1 MQMSDMEQN
10 MLETLNQIVENLIS
24 GKPEAVAEL
33 VGRLEPVLSEQTDG
47 PQFLNNLKKFT
58 AQYQDGA
65 GFLSALANGNLTV
78 PPPGDPLHENFMIA
92 CYKQIHSNLNHLT
105 WQMQQIV
112 KGDFTQKVRFLGE
125 FSIAFNN
132 PIDSLREKKLME
144 DQITLQFQQLQDLN
158 AEKDKFFSIIAHD
171 LRNPFNV
178 FLGFTEIMVEELST
192 LSPDELKNIALNMRK
207 SAVNIYRLL
216 ENLLEWSMLQR
227 GVTNFNTGTILLKP
241 TVMDCTA
248 LIIEPANRK
257 NIELC
262 YDIPGETEV
271 EADVHMLETVVRNLV
286 SNAVKFTKPGGKV
299 TISVESQPGSS
310 VKISI
315 RDTGI
320 GMSRQ
325 LMDNLF
331 RLDVQTNRRGTGGE
345 PSTGLGLILCKDFI
359 EKHGGELSVES
370 EEGKGTVFS
379 FTIPGKSAVPLTPP
393 V

>member
-1 MQMSDMEQN
+1 MEQN
-10 MLETLNQIVENLIS
+10 ILGTLNQVIKNLIS
-24 GKPEAVAEL
+24 GKLDAAAGL
-33 VGRLEPVLSEQTDG
+33 AGKLEPVLSEQPEG
-47 PQFLNNLKKFT
+47 PEFFQNLTKFIR
-58 AQYQDGA
+58 QYHDGA
-65 GFLSALANGNLTV
+65 GFVTALASGNLAV
-78 PPPGDPLHENFMIA
+78 PPPGDLLHENYLIA
-92 CYKQIHSNLNHLT
+92 QYKQVHSNLNHLT

-112 KGDFTQKVRFLGE
+112 KGDFNQKVRFLGE
-125 FSIAFNN
+125 FSVAFNN
-132 PIDSLREKKLME
+132 LIESLREKKLME
-144 DQITLQFQQLQDLN
+144 DQIALQFQQLRELI

-171 LRNPFNV
+171 LRNPFNA
-178 FLGFTEIMVEELST
+178 FLGFTEMMVEELPT
-192 LSPDELKNIALNMRK
+192 MSPDDLDNIAQHMRK

-227 GVTNFNTGTILLKP
+227 GITNFNTETIRLKP
-241 TVMDCTA
+241 QVMECTS
-248 LIIEPANRK
+248 LILDPAKQK

-262 YDIPGETEV
+262 YDIPEETEV
-271 EADVHMLETVVRNLV
+271 EADIHMLETVVRNLV
-286 SNAVKFTKPGGKV
+286 SNAVKFTEPGGRV
-299 TISVESQPGSS
+299 TISVESVPGSP

-331 RLDVQTNRRGTGGE
+331 RLDVQTNRRGTGDE

-359 EKHGGELSVES
+359 EKHGGELRVES

-379 FTIPGKSAVPLTPP
+379 FTIPGKFAVPLTPP

>member
-1 MQMSDMEQN
+1 MPDTEQN
-10 MLETLNQIVENLIS
+10 LLGTLNKVIENLIS
-24 GKPEAVAEL
+24 GKPDAAADL
-33 VGRLEPVLSEQTDG
+33 AGRLEPALSEQPEG
-47 PQFLNNLKKFT
+47 AQFSKNLKKFIS
-58 AQYQDGA
+58 QYQDGA
-65 GFLSALANGNLTV
+65 GFLNALASGNLAV
-78 PPPGDPLHENFMIA
+78 APPDDPLRENYMIA
-92 CYKQIHSNLNHLT
+92 QYKQFHSNLNHFA

-112 KGDFTQKVRFLGE
+112 KGDFNQKVRFLGE
-125 FSIAFNN
+125 FSVAFNQL
-132 PIDSLREKKLME
+132 IESLREKKLME
-144 DQITLQFQQLQDLN
+144 DQINLQFHQLQELN

-178 FLGFTEIMVEELST
+178 FLGFTEMMV
-192 LSPDELKNIALNMRK
+192 DELPTMTTDDLKLIALNMRK

-227 GVTNFNTGTILLKP
+227 GITNFNTEIIRLKP
-241 TVMDCTA
+241 RVMDCTA
-248 LIIEPANRK
+248 LIIDPAKQK
-257 NIELC
+257 NIELF
-262 YDIPGETEV
+262 YDIPEDTEV
-271 EADVHMLETVVRNLV
+271 VADVHMLETVVRNLV
-286 SNAVKFTKPGGKV
+286 SNAVKFTEPGGMV
-299 TISVESQPGSS
+299 TISVEADPGSH
-310 VKISI
+310 VKLFI

-359 EKHGGELSVES
+359 EKHGGELQVES

-379 FTIPGKSAVPLTPP
+379 FTIPGKPVVPFTPP